1 MKTLND
7 FISTIRTKDAE
18 GNRTYLYT
26 DFEGCKYGQSYQNTV
41 NTLED
46 MIDRFAVFYYKL
58 YKDKFNE

>member
-41 NTLED
+41 NTREG
-46 MIDRFAVFYYKL
+46 MINKFSVFYY
-58 YKDKFNE
+58 NEYQNSL